1 MSCKCRRHHHPL
13 HHPFLHSL
21 LTLHCFLQKTL
32 HFQNLSK
39 PRSALLH
46 QHQLQF
52 SHSDGKQEWSSFL
65 CGGALSSLSSQ
76 A

>member
-1 MSCKCRRHHHPL
+1 MSCKYPRHRHPL
-13 HHPFLHSL
+13 HHPFHHSL
-21 LTLHCFLQKTL
+21 LTLHCFLQKIL

-39 PRSALLH
+39 SRSALLH
-46 QHQLQF
+46 RHQPQF
-52 SHSDGKQEWSSFL
+52 SHSDGKQEWSSFS